1 MYVVKLTYVDRKS
14 INGLQVVFCV
24 TRKSLEDSLN
34 HLKRVL
40 RAPPGGRL
48 NDVLKKFT
56 VTPISDQS
64 MTSLRPSLRP
74 KFRRLY
80 NVCGT
85 PLCYLGC

>member
-14 INGLQVVFCV
+14 INGLQVVFCF
-24 TRKSLEDSLN
+24 TRKSLENNLN

-74 KFRRLY
+74 KFRHLY

>member
-14 INGLQVVFCV
+14 INGLQVVFCF
-24 TRKSLEDSLN
+24 TRKSLENNLN

-48 NDVLKKFT
+48 KDVLKKFT
-56 VTPISDQS
+56 MTSISGQS
-64 MTSLRPSLRP
+64 MTSLRP

-80 NVCGT
+80 NVFGT

>member
-24 TRKSLEDSLN
+24 TRKSLEDNLN

-56 VTPISDQS
+56 VTSISDQF

-80 NVCGT
+80 NVFGT

>member
-1 MYVVKLTYVDRKS
+1 MYVDKLTFVDRKS
-14 INGLQVVFCV
+14 IKGLQVVFCFS
-24 TRKSLEDSLN
+24 RKSLENNLN

-40 RAPPGGRL
+40 RAPLGGRL

-56 VTPISDQS
+56 MTSISDQS

-80 NVCGT
+80 NVFGT
-85 PLCYLGC
+85 PLRYLGC

>member
-24 TRKSLEDSLN
+24 TRKSLEDNLN

-56 VTPISDQS
+56 VTSISDQF

-80 NVCGT
+80 NVFGT
-85 PLCYLGC
+85 PLCCLGC

>member
-14 INGLQVVFCV
+14 INGLQVVFCF
-24 TRKSLEDSLN
+24 TRKSLEDNLN
-34 HLKRVL
+34 HLKRAL

-56 VTPISDQS
+56 MTSISDQS
-64 MTSLRPSLRP
+64 MTSLRP

-80 NVCGT
+80 NVFGT